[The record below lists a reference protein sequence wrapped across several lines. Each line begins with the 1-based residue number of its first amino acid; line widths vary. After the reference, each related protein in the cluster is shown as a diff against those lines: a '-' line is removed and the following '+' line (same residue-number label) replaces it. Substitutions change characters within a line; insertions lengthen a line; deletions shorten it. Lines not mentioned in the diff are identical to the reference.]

1 MNPHAGDTTQNQ
13 RNRVYPYAGHGLTT
27 RGTVEV
33 APIWWVF
40 VSTVGALMPFML
52 ATRPHKR
59 ARGIRVGAG
68 RHTRNEAGAGQQTNA
83 HHAPRPRTNT
93 QTPKAAQTQCL
104 RDPGSSSNDAAQS
117 LTA

>member
-13 RNRVYPYAGHGLTT
+13 RNRVYPYAGNGLTT

-40 VSTVGALMPFML
+40 VSAVGALMPFML

-59 ARGIRVGAG
+59 ARGFPIGAG

-83 HHAPRPRTNT
+83 HHAPRPHTNT
-93 QTPKAAQTQCL
+93 QRPRAAQTHSL
-104 RDPGSSSNDAAQS
+104 RGPGSSSNDAAQS

>member
-40 VSTVGALMPFML
+40 VSAVGHSC
-52 ATRPHKR
+52 RS
-59 ARGIRVGAG
+59 
-68 RHTRNEAGAGQQTNA
+68 
-83 HHAPRPRTNT
+83 
-93 QTPKAAQTQCL
+93 C
-104 RDPGSSSNDAAQS
+104 
-117 LTA
+117 